1 MIPGWPPASA
11 TEARHRIAGWR
22 RALQVLDPA
31 TGPVQIL
38 REIEKW
44 LPRSHP
50 LYSIVVM
57 PTTACGTAFVE
68 DVLDGLAK
76 SLPEEGGFSE

>member
-1 MIPGWPPASA
+1 VIPGWPPASVA
-11 TEARHRIAGWR
+11 EARYRIANWR
-22 RALQVLDPA
+22 RALEVLDPE
-31 TGPVQIL
+31 TGPRQIL

-57 PTTACGTAFVE
+57 PPLERPRAFVE
-68 DVLDGLAK
+68 SLLDELAK
-76 SLPEEGGFSE
+76 SLRTDGT

>member
-1 MIPGWPPASA
+1 MIPGWPPASLL
-11 TEARHRIAGWR
+11 EAAHRIANWR

-31 TGPVQIL
+31 TGPLQIL

-57 PTTACGTAFVE
+57 PPLDRPRAFVE
-68 DVLDGLAK
+68 SLLDELAK
-76 SLPEEGGFSE
+76 SLRLDGT

>member
-1 MIPGWPPASA
+1 M
-11 TEARHRIAGWR
+11 TEAGHRIAGWR
-22 RALQVLDPA
+22 RALQVLAPD
-31 TGPVQIL
+31 TGPRQVL

-50 LYSIVVM
+50 LYSLVVM
-57 PTTACGTAFVE
+57 PPAQCGAAFVA

-76 SLPEEGGFSE
+76 SLPKEEEA